1 MIALH
6 FSVQE
11 KLVVWHKGHHNRLN
25 GNRRSREFQLEDK
38 EGKQVILYLTQ
49 NKHVIEC

>member
-6 FSVQE
+6 FSLQE

-25 GNRRSREFQLEDK
+25 GNRRSREFWHH
-38 EGKQVILYLTQ
+38 
-49 NKHVIEC
+49 NR